1 MVGRVPAQAR
11 PAAHIALLIANLGG
25 GGAQRK
31 MVSLAN
37 AFVARGHRV
46 DLLTAED
53 GGVLHDRVDPRVQIR
68 SFENFRTRLPGI
80 AGTKRRRM
88 LAAVAPLARY
98 LREEKPRVLMS
109 TSDSVN
115 VAAVR
120 AHARA
125 GSDARLVLRID
136 NQIARSPDVAG
147 SRSQRRRERRVRR
160 YFPCADFVV
169 AISHGVGEDVLR
181 HGGCRPEQLRVLH
194 NPSVDPGL
202 AKRALEPPGHPWLE
216 GPGPPVVLG
225 VGRLVPQ
232 KDFVTLLDAFAK
244 VRAET
249 AARLVILGEGR
260 EYERLRAHAE
270 ALGIARDVS
279 LAGFHPNP
287 VAAMARAGVFV
298 LSSAWE
304 GFGNVVVE
312 ALATGC
318 PVVSTNCPSGP
329 SEILEDGRFGQL
341 VPVGDADGLAQGIL
355 TCLRDP
361 GDREARRAR
370 AQEFSVDVVAER
382 YLDVLLD

>member
-1 MVGRVPAQAR
+1 MVRRVPAQAR
-11 PAAHIALLIANLGG
+11 PAAHIALFISNLTG

-31 MVSLAN
+31 MVTLAN
-37 AFVARGHRV
+37 AFVERGHRV

-53 GGVLHDRVDPRVQIR
+53 GGVLHERVDARVQVR
-68 SFENFRTRLPGI
+68 SLENFRTRLPGI
-80 AGTKRRRM
+80 RGTKRRRM
-88 LAAVAPLARY
+88 LAAVPPLARY

-125 GSDARLVLRID
+125 DSDARLVLRID

-147 SRSQRRRERRVRR
+147 TWSQRRRERRVRR
-160 YFPCADFVV
+160 YFPRADLIV
-169 AISHGVGEDVLR
+169 AISHGVGADVLR

-194 NPSVDPGL
+194 NPSVDTGL
-202 AKRALEPPGHPWLE
+202 AQRALEPPGHPWLE
-216 GPGPPVVLG
+216 APGPPVVLG

-232 KDFVTLLDAFAK
+232 KDFDTLLEAFAK

-249 AARLVILGEGR
+249 AARLIILGEGR
-260 EYERLRAHAE
+260 EYERLQAHAE

-287 VAAMARAGVFV
+287 VAVMARSGVFV

-318 PVVSTNCPSGP
+318 PVVSTDCPSGP
-329 SEILEDGRFGQL
+329 SEILDGGRFGEL
-341 VPVGDADGLAQGIL
+341 FPVGDGDGLARGIL
-355 TCLRDP
+355 ACLRDP
-361 GDREARRAR
+361 GDRDARRAR